1 MLKKLTTALFL
12 LFSNVAYAQPIVF
25 GQLGVPTIIDM
36 IPYVA
41 VEKGF
46 FTKRGLDI
54 LEPTRFAGSP
64 MTFAA
69 LMSGDAKVIS
79 ASTMSAVTDRYN
91 NAPFVIGKALTY
103 NASYL
108 YARPSIKSI
117 EDLTGKTIAVGGAS
131 DITRMHA
138 EIILES
144 KGVTDVNWWY
154 GNENSKRYIALKS
167 GQLDAVILTP
177 PFTFLAEQEG
187 YVRLGKTNDF
197 KLTYQK
203 GLIFR
208 KDWAEANS
216 AKVRDIITSL
226 DEAIVWLYNTNN
238 RDEAA
243 NILVKIS
250 GVSKDEAIKSY
261 DLAIQDKL
269 YILEDTISKSI
280 IDYFVSVS
288 RKWGNIKGQEIPVEK
303 LVLDNV
309 KIVP

>member
-1 MLKKLTTALFL
+1 MLKKFIATLFL
-12 LFSNVAYAQPIVF
+12 LISNVVYAETIVF
-25 GQLGVPTIIDM
+25 GQVGVPTVIDL

-46 FTKRGLDI
+46 FSKRGLDI
-54 LEPTRFAGSP
+54 PEPTRFGGSP
-64 MTFAA
+64 MTFAS
-69 LMSGDAKVIS
+69 LMSGDSKVIS
-79 ASTMSAVTDRYN
+79 ASAMSAVTDRYN

-108 YARPSIKSI
+108 YVKPSIKSI
-117 EDLTGKTIAVGGAS
+117 EELTGKTIAVGGAS

-138 EIILES
+138 EIILEA

-154 GNENSKRYIALKS
+154 SNENSKRYIALKS
-167 GQLDAVILTP
+167 GQLDAAILTP

-187 YVRLGKTNDF
+187 YVRLAKTNDF

-203 GLIFR
+203 SLIFR
-208 KDWAEANS
+208 SDWAEANKD
-216 AKVRDIITSL
+216 KVQKIIEAV
-226 DEAIVWLYNTNN
+226 DEAVVWLYDSNN
-238 RDEAA
+238 KDEAA

-250 GVSKDEAIKSY
+250 GVSKEEAIKSV
-261 DLAIQDKL
+261 DVAIQDRL

-280 IDYFVSVS
+280 IDYFISVS
-288 RKWGNIKGQEIPVEK
+288 RKWGNIKVPEIPVEK

-309 KIVP
+309 KIIP

>member
-1 MLKKLTTALFL
+1 MLKKLSTILFL
-12 LFSNVAYAQPIVF
+12 LVSNLAYAEPIIF
-25 GQLGVPTIIDM
+25 GQVGIPTVIDL

-54 LEPTRFAGSP
+54 PEPTRFAGSP
-64 MTFAA
+64 MTFVS
-69 LMSGDAKVIS
+69 LMTGDSKVIS
-79 ASTMSAVTDRYN
+79 ASAMSAVTDRYN
-91 NAPFVIGKALTY
+91 NAPFVIAKALTY

-108 YARPSIKSI
+108 YTRPSIKSI
-117 EDLTGKTIAVGGAS
+117 EDLKGKTIAVGGAS

-138 EIILES
+138 EIILEA

-154 GNENSKRYIALKS
+154 SNENSKRYIALS
-167 GQLDAVILTP
+167 SRQLDAAILTP

-187 YVRLGKTNDF
+187 YVRLAKTNDF

-203 GLIFR
+203 SLIFR
-208 KDWAEANS
+208 SDWAEANKD
-216 AKVRDIITSL
+216 KVQKIIEAV
-226 DEAIVWLYNTNN
+226 DEAVVWLYNPNN
-238 RDEAA
+238 KEEAA

-250 GVSKDEAIKSY
+250 GVSKEEATKSV

-280 IDYFVSVS
+280 IDYFVLVS
-288 RKWGNIKGQEIPVEK
+288 RKWGNIKGQDIPVEK

-309 KIVP
+309 KIIP